1 MKTIDQFKDYCT
13 REMSSDLA
21 ILEKIRTGVHD
32 KLLAAAA
39 LLACA
44 GMGLLFW
51 MQQRGYIAGVKATL
65 IAAGCVLFVV
75 LVILGLLPNFLMRE
89 YRSAFK
95 MSVMDKLVKFLDPN
109 LQYDPFS
116 FVPGGVYSM
125 ANLFRQRA
133 ERYSGSDLVKG
144 RLFEMPVEF
153 SQVLSEYAV
162 RRKGGGKNWVPIFK
176 GLFFVADCI
185 KNFPGQTIVLP
196 DVAQNLLGK
205 LGQTLQSM
213 SAPLGHLV
221 KFDDAE
227 FEKYFVVYSENEAQA
242 RDILSPALMSRVV
255 EFRKKNRSSFLRL
268 SFAGSQVFVAMSR
281 ERNFCD
287 PSLFGPIIDFAKI
300 GQYLEYIAFAVEV
313 VDQVN
318 RNTTTSGVREI
329 EIGLGATALL

>member
-1 MKTIDQFKDYCT
+1 MKTIDQFKDYCM
-13 REMSSDLA
+13 REMASDLA
-21 ILEKIRTGVHD
+21 ILEKIRSGVHG
-32 KLLAAAA
+32 KLLAASAV
-39 LLACA
+39 LACT

-51 MQQRGYIAGVKATL
+51 MQRAEYIAGAKATL
-65 IAAGCVLFVV
+65 IAAGCILFVV

-95 MSVMDKLVKFLDPN
+95 MSVMDKLIKFLDPN

-125 ANLFRQRA
+125 ANLFRQQA

-153 SQVLSEYAV
+153 SQVHSEYYT
-162 RRKGGGKNWVPIFK
+162 RQGKSHRWVTIFK
-176 GLFFVADCI
+176 GFFFVADCI

-205 LGQTLQSM
+205 LGQALQSF
-213 SAPLGHLV
+213 SAPLGRLV

-227 FEKYFVVYSENEAQA
+227 FEKYFVVYSEDEAQA

-287 PSLFGPIIDFAKI
+287 PSLFGPVIDFAKI

>member
-13 REMSSDLA
+13 REMTPDLA
-21 ILEKIRTGVHD
+21 ILEKIRSGVHG

-51 MQQRGYIAGVKATL
+51 MQRAEYIAGTKATL
-65 IAAGCVLFVV
+65 IAAGCILFVV

-95 MSVMDKLVKFLDPN
+95 MSVMDKLIKFLDPN
-109 LQYDPFS
+109 LQYDPFG

-125 ANLFRQRA
+125 ANLFRQQA

-153 SQVLSEYAV
+153 SQVHSEYYT
-162 RRKGGGKNWVPIFK
+162 RQGKSHRWVTIFK

-185 KNFPGQTIVLP
+185 KNFSGQTIVLP

-205 LGQTLQSM
+205 LGQALQSF
-213 SAPLGHLV
+213 SAPLGRLV

-227 FEKYFVVYSENEAQA
+227 FEKYFVVYSEDENQA
-242 RDILSPALMSRVV
+242 RTILSPALMSRLV
-255 EFRKKNRSSFLRL
+255 EFRKKNRSSWLRL
-268 SFAGSQVFVAMSR
+268 SFTGSQVFVALSR

-329 EIGLGATALL
+329 DIGLGATALL